1 MSINEQEWHEK
12 TENLEKSSTKS
23 DNSYKKLKNKKTFRD
38 FKISKLQGKKTLES
52 PIKIR
57 NK

>member
-23 DNSYKKLKNKKTFRD
+23 DNSYKKLKNKKTFRE
-38 FKISKLQGKKTLES
+38 FKISKL
-52 PIKIR
+52 
-57 NK
+57 